1 MIQGMKSM
9 GKSCSIQKL
18 YKSEPPQ
25 EGLNVVLLAAVVV
38 LAAVLLL
45 LGDIYLEDH
54 PRIIQISK

>member
-1 MIQGMKSM
+1 M

-18 YKSEPPQ
+18 FKSEPPQ

-45 LGDIYLEDH
+45 GDIYLEDH